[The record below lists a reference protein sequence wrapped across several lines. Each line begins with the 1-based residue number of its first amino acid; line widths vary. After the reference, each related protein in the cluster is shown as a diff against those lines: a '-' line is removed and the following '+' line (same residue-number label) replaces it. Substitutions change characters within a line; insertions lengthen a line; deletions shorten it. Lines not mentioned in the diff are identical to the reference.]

1 MLVKYPPFVKLS
13 TTFIEQRGLRIKN
26 HSPLRVCENAPLRRI
41 RRIASLLVD
50 DGRGSFFLYVQPGL
64 TDITC
69 DLMLAAPHAASAK
82 EFCMGFRGG
91 FMPYRAKTHLQALY
105 AAVLFLQ

>member
-13 TTFIEQRGLRIKN
+13 TTFIEQQGLRIKN
-26 HSPLRVCENAPLRRI
+26 HSPLRVCENALLRRI

-50 DGRGSFFLYVQPGL
+50 DGRGSFFVCPAGTNRHNMRFNACCSTRRIGEEIL
-64 TDITC
+64 
-69 DLMLAAPHAASAK
+69 H
-82 EFCMGFRGG
+82 GFRGG